1 MFSYVNEEPGLG
13 PDPLCEEL
21 ISVGGRWG
29 GGAADSFRSL
39 FCRGVAL
46 EWIIMYISGIIVFF
60 IKILLSCPVTN
71 MEDILDQIKHFTI
84 TKLSFLNV
92 PGQII

>member
-21 ISVGGRWG
+21 ISVGGRG
-29 GGAADSFRSL
+29 ADSFRSL

-46 EWIIMYISGIIVFF
+46 EWIIMYISGRIVFF
-60 IKILLSCPVTN
+60 IKILLSC
-71 MEDILDQIKHFTI
+71 
-84 TKLSFLNV
+84 LSNQYGRYPRSDKAFYDY
-92 PGQII
+92 

>member
-29 GGAADSFRSL
+29 GGQQIRSVL
-39 FCRGVAL
+39 CSAEG
-46 EWIIMYISGIIVFF
+46 
-60 IKILLSCPVTN
+60 
-71 MEDILDQIKHFTI
+71 
-84 TKLSFLNV
+84 
-92 PGQII
+92 

>member
-1 MFSYVNEEPGLG
+1 MFRYVNEEPGLG

-21 ISVGGRWG
+21 ISVGGG
-29 GGAADSFRSL
+29 GEDSFRSL

>member
-1 MFSYVNEEPGLG
+1 
-13 PDPLCEEL
+13 
-21 ISVGGRWG
+21 
-29 GGAADSFRSL
+29 
-39 FCRGVAL
+39 
-46 EWIIMYISGIIVFF
+46 MYISGRIVFF

-71 MEDILDQIKHFTI
+71 MEDILDQKKHFTI

>member
-1 MFSYVNEEPGLG
+1 MGGQIRSVLCSAEGSTRMDNYVY
-13 PDPLCEEL
+13 
-21 ISVGGRWG
+21 
-29 GGAADSFRSL
+29 FRDNCI
-39 FCRGVAL
+39 FHKDF
-46 EWIIMYISGIIVFF
+46 II
-60 IKILLSCPVTN
+60 CPVTN

>member
-29 GGAADSFRSL
+29 VGADSFRSL

-71 MEDILDQIKHFTI
+71 IEDILDQIKHFTI

>member
-29 GGAADSFRSL
+29 GRFVPFSVLQRA
-39 FCRGVAL
+39 AL

>member
-29 GGAADSFRSL
+29 GQQIRSVL
-39 FCRGVAL
+39 CSAEG
-46 EWIIMYISGIIVFF
+46 
-60 IKILLSCPVTN
+60 
-71 MEDILDQIKHFTI
+71 
-84 TKLSFLNV
+84 
-92 PGQII
+92 

>member
-29 GGAADSFRSL
+29 GADSFRSL

-46 EWIIMYISGIIVFF
+46 E
-60 IKILLSCPVTN
+60 
-71 MEDILDQIKHFTI
+71 
-84 TKLSFLNV
+84 
-92 PGQII
+92 

>member
-1 MFSYVNEEPGLG
+1 MGG
-13 PDPLCEEL
+13 
-21 ISVGGRWG
+21 GGRFVPFSVLQR
-29 GGAADSFRSL
+29 A
-39 FCRGVAL
+39 AL

>member
-21 ISVGGRWG
+21 ISVGGRG
-29 GGAADSFRSL
+29 ADSFRSL

-46 EWIIMYISGIIVFF
+46 EWIIMYISGRIVFF

>member
-1 MFSYVNEEPGLG
+1 MG
-13 PDPLCEEL
+13 
-21 ISVGGRWG
+21 GGRFVPFSVLQR
-29 GGAADSFRSL
+29 A
-39 FCRGVAL
+39 AL